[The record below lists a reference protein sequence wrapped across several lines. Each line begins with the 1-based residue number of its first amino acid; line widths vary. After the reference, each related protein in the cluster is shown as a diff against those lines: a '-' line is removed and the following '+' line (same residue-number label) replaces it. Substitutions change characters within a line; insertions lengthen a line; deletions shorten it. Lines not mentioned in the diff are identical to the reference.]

1 MSKTEEETPSQDEIM
16 MGQVEFAPG
25 DTVVEPT
32 IGICRVEGVCSKTI
46 DGVTE
51 EYYIFS
57 SEKARVMVPKSQLPK
72 RGIRKPMT
80 DEGVKKVYNLLKMPV
95 SPSRGDARQMYL
107 NYREIIK
114 SGDPVKICK
123 LIRDLYVL
131 DETDE
136 LKGKEK
142 EIMEQAMSFLVE
154 EILYVSQESK
164 TKVRRDIEECLSK
177 MYKKKVDK
185 DVKK

>member
-1 MSKTEEETPSQDEIM
+1 MAKTEEDTLNQEEVAGPID
-16 MGQVEFAPG
+16 FAPG

-46 DGVTE
+46 DGATE

-80 DEGVKKVYNLLKMPV
+80 DEGVKKVYSLLKMPV

-107 NYREIIK
+107 NYREI
-114 SGDPVKICK
+114 VKICK

-142 EIMEQAMSFLVE
+142 EIMEQAMSFLVD